1 MKYSNPK
8 KLSIHLDFAA
18 FKAEFQNSLPSST
31 KKIST
36 QPNSPNGI
44 TKNIKT
50 QQPLI
55 LVQNSLSSQ
64 NILSP
69 QQKKSTD
76 FESTFSKF
84 PLLVDQFVKLYN
96 LSKSETGELTGLK
109 QVYYYKPQK
118 ISSEGPNGDYLA
130 HPKDHVRYQYEIIQ
144 QIGSGSFGHVF
155 EVIDHKTKNT
165 VALKIIRNQ
174 DNLKKQAQVET
185 NILLAIQAKDPM
197 NIQSIV
203 KLQDHFTFR
212 GHQCLVFEK
221 LDCTLFEMLKY
232 QLFRGFDYETLKK
245 IAYQIVKGLIFL
257 RQCNIVHC
265 DLKPE
270 NIMISDMQQKIIKI
284 VDFGTGCF
292 EGNQFYTY
300 IQSRYYRAPE
310 VFFGL
315 KYGYEIDMWS
325 LACVIVELHTGKPLF
340 PGENEVDQF
349 NLIMEVIGIPK
360 VEFALKCPRKKM
372 FFDDQGHPKKT
383 IKQYRKPKSIN
394 LNELLKT
401 TEEDLVDFIQ
411 KCLVWEPELRMK
423 ANEAIQHP
431 WIKGQALQ
439 EKNKVISFR
448 NFKENQI
455 NKITKQQFKESFD
468 KKIMGTIEKTKAL
481 IAHNKNNSQPTIL
494 NSARNQE
501 LSSFRQRQQMV
512 QSIHQILRQTNTKKS
527 SFIRKPSIE

>member
-8 KLSIHLDFAA
+8 KLSIHLDFTS
-18 FKAEFQNSLPSST
+18 FKTELQNSLPSST

-44 TKNIKT
+44 AKNIKSY
-50 QQPLI
+50 QPLI
-55 LVQNSLSSQ
+55 LVQSSYSSQ

-69 QQKKSTD
+69 QKKKQTEL
-76 FESTFSKF
+76 ESTFSKF
-84 PLLVDQFVKLYN
+84 PLLVDQFIKLYN
-96 LSKSETGELTGLK
+96 LSKSETSELTGLK
-109 QVYYYKPQK
+109 QVYYYKPSK

-130 HPKDHVRYQYEIIQ
+130 NTKDHIRYQYEIIK
-144 QIGSGSFGHVF
+144 QIGQGSFGQVY
-155 EVIDHKTKNT
+155 EVLDHKTKNIF
-165 VALKIIRNQ
+165 ALKIIRNS

-185 NILLAIQAKDPM
+185 KILLTIQEKDPM
-197 NIQSIV
+197 NIQAIV
-203 KLQDHFTFR
+203 KLQDHFIFR

-221 LDCTLFEMLKY
+221 LDCTLFDMLKQ

-245 IAYQIVKGLIFL
+245 ITYQIVKGLNFL

-270 NIMISDMQQKIIKI
+270 NIMISDIQQKVVKI

-292 EGNQFYTY
+292 EGDQFFTY

-315 KYGYEIDMWS
+315 NYAYEIDMWS
-325 LACVIVELHTGKPLF
+325 LACVIAELHTGKPLF
-340 PGENEVDQF
+340 PGENEIEQF
-349 NLIMEVIGIPK
+349 HLIMEVIGSPK
-360 VEFALKCPRKKM
+360 PEFALKCPRKKI
-372 FFDDQGHPKKT
+372 FFDELGYPKKT

-411 KCLVWEPELRMK
+411 KCLVWESELRMK
-423 ANEAIQHP
+423 PNEAIQHP
-431 WIKGQALQ
+431 WIKNLAVQ

-455 NKITKQQFKESFD
+455 NKLSQQQFKEPFD
-468 KKIMGTIEKTKAL
+468 KKIMGTIEKTKAF
-481 IAHNKNNSQPTIL
+481 ISHNKNNSQPTIL
-494 NSARNQE
+494 NSARNQD

-512 QSIHQILRQTNTKKS
+512 QSIHQILRQTQTKKS